1 MRRMNPFANVPTIM
15 TAEEIIDFAHNR
27 STKVS
32 MKSSLRMKRVDRSRI
47 REVSRLQEFTRQVK
61 IKLRDSV
68 EQFPSIDRL
77 HPFYSELVE
86 ILVGRD
92 RLKQALGAVYNCI
105 PPIDEI
111 ADKHL
116 QALKLSDDFRQM
128 KKTRRAAKGRI
139 SSILRATAE
148 NLDFIIEAKKTLS
161 KLPGIAPDSP
171 TIVCAGFPNVGKST
185 LVREVSTAEP
195 EVAYYPFTTKSV
207 IIGHLRIRDNSVQ
220 VVDTPGVLD
229 RPMAE
234 RNEIEREAI
243 AALKYLAHVIIFMI
257 DPSETC
263 GWTLEQQL
271 NLLKEVRRMF
281 PLNPLLV
288 VLNKVDI
295 TPPEQLGKARAE
307 VPDAYEIIATTGE
320 GVEKL
325 MNDAVD
331 EVDLKSMEESV
342 KEYLSSLQSDNP
354 SP

>member
-1 MRRMNPFANVPTIM
+1 
-15 TAEEIIDFAHNR
+15 
-27 STKVS
+27 
-32 MKSSLRMKRVDRSRI
+32 
-47 REVSRLQEFTRQVK
+47 
-61 IKLRDSV
+61 
-68 EQFPSIDRL
+68 
-77 HPFYSELVE
+77 
-86 ILVGRD
+86 
-92 RLKQALGAVYNCI
+92 
-105 PPIDEI
+105 
-111 ADKHL
+111 
-116 QALKLSDDFRQM
+116 M

-139 SSILRATAE
+139 SSILRGTAK

-161 KLPGIAPDSP
+161 KLPGIVPDSP

-307 VPDAYEIIATTGE
+307 VPDVYEIIAITGE
-320 GVEKL
+320 GVERL